1 MGSTIIKIFS
11 GEHASEPPKT
21 ALAQILGEG
30 AFFVSRGAFLGLAPP
45 YENSCGRPC
54 VEIIFITIVKI
65 LQACVSCVITAALFV
80 ILVVILLTLELVF
93 VPRRGFLM
101 HKNHFCQSHTH
112 LIKIQTN
119 AKMYINKTDNS

>member
-54 VEIIFITIVKI
+54 PC
-65 LQACVSCVITAALFV
+65 LMP
-80 ILVVILLTLELVF
+80 LELLL
-93 VPRRGFLM
+93 PYLEL
-101 HKNHFCQSHTH
+101 SDTI
-112 LIKIQTN
+112 L
-119 AKMYINKTDNS
+119 S